1 MMSFSQEEISETY
14 KKLKSVTAEVQ
25 KAIKGKNDIIIQVML
40 AILAR
45 GHILLEDVPGVGKTT
60 LAIAFSK
67 AMSLDCRRLQFT
79 PDVLPTDV
87 TGYSLYNKAT
97 GNFDF
102 HEGAIMCNLFLA
114 DEINRTSSKT
124 QSALLEVM
132 EEGKVTVD
140 GQSRSVPE
148 PFVVIAT
155 QNPVGSVGTQLLPE
169 SQLDRF
175 IIRLSMGYPDKVS
188 EIDILKGKK
197 DSDPID
203 GIIPVVKAEEILK
216 MQKMA
221 DSMYIHDEIYT
232 YIENLVCATREN
244 PNVKLGLSP
253 RGAIAL
259 TKMAAA
265 CGFLRGRDYVL
276 ADDVAYVIHQVSAH
290 RILLNTQARI
300 GNMTTDRVIDD
311 IMRSVK
317 APEVS
322 R

>member
-276 ADDVAYVIHQVSAH
+276 ADDVAYVIHRVSAH